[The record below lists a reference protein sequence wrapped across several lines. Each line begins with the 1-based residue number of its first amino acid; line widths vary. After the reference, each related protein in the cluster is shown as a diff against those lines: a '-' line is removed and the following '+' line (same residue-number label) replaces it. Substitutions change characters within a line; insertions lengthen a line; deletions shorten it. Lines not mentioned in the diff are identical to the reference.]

1 MTCKLSKEILISFL
15 YEELA
20 PDEQKDV
27 EQHISRCAVCRKE
40 LDELRSSRNILSISK
55 DEEPDLKLSFVQ
67 EKVKFFPVLKKK
79 WASLRVP
86 QRIVWGL
93 SVGAF
98 AGLLLLSL
106 LNFEISY
113 RNGNF
118 YMQFGFMPQISGVT
132 RTDAAQPVTRQEFD
146 AWKAKSLQLVSD
158 MVEVSREQQK
168 QDLNEAVLRLAS
180 SIEAQRQQDLQFVG
194 RGLEVLQNSSET
206 QFRQRDEVL
215 QQLIRVAS
223 YQSKQTNR

>member
-15 YEELA
+15 YEELT
-20 PDEQKDV
+20 PGEQKDF
-27 EQHISRCAVCRKE
+27 EKHISGCAACQKE
-40 LDELRSSRNILSISK
+40 LAGLRSSRNILSISK
-55 DEEPDLKLSFVQ
+55 DEESDLALSFVQ
-67 EKVKFFPVLKKK
+67 EKVKLFPLLKKK
-79 WASLRVP
+79 WASLRIP
-86 QRIVWGL
+86 QRVVWGV

-106 LNFEISY
+106 LNFEVSY
-113 RNGNF
+113 KNGNF
-118 YMQFGFMPQISGVT
+118 YMQFGFMHQTTGLT

-146 AWKAKSLQLVSD
+146 AWKVNSLQLVSD
-158 MVEVSREQQK
+158 MVEASREQQK
-168 QDLNEAVLRLAS
+168 QDLNDAVLRLAS

>member
-1 MTCKLSKEILISFL
+1 MTCKLSKERLISFL
-15 YEELA
+15 YEELT

-27 EQHISRCAVCRKE
+27 EGHLSGCASCRKE
-40 LDELRSSRNILSISK
+40 LAGLRSSRNLLSISK
-55 DEEPDLKLSFVQ
+55 DEEPDLTLSFVQ
-67 EKVKFFPVLKKK
+67 EKVSFFSFLKKK
-79 WASLRVP
+79 WASLRIP
-86 QRIVWGL
+86 QRVAWGVSL
-93 SVGAF
+93 GTF

-118 YMQFGFMPQISGVT
+118 YMQFGFLHQASELP
-132 RTDAAQPVTRQEFD
+132 RTDTAQPVTRQEFD

-158 MVEVSREQQK
+158 MMEANREQQK
-168 QDLNEAVLRLAS
+168 QDLNDAVLRLAG
-180 SIEAQRQQDLQFVG
+180 SIEAQRQQDLQLVG

-206 QFRQRDEVL
+206 QFRRRDEVL

-223 YQSKQTNR
+223 YRGKETNR